1 VETGRVVV
9 LYDQDCGFCR
19 WSSDVLRRWD
29 RRGRLRF
36 VPIRSAE
43 GTELL
48 RDVPQ
53 DRRLT
58 SWHVVTPDGRVRS
71 SGAAVPALA
80 SRLPLGGSIAW
91 LARRF
96 PAATERGYAWVARNR
111 TRLGALLGA
120 DRCAVDP
127 SRPAARTR

>member
-1 VETGRVVV
+1 MVV
-9 LYDQDCGFCR
+9 LYDEDCGFCR

-29 RRGRLRF
+29 RRDRLRF

-43 GTELL
+43 GTQLL
-48 RDVPQ
+48 RDVAE

-58 SWHVVTPDGRVRS
+58 SWHVVTSDGQARS
-71 SGAAVPALA
+71 GGAAVPPLA

-91 LARRF
+91 LARRY
-96 PAATERGYAWVARNR
+96 PAATERAYSWVARNR
-111 TRLGALLGA
+111 TRLGTLLGA

-127 SRPAARTR
+127 SRPAAWIR